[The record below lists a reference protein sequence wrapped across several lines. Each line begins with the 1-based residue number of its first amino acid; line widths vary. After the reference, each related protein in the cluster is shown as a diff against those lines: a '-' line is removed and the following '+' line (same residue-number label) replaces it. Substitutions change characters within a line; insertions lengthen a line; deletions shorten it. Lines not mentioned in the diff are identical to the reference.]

1 MSPPRLSRG
10 AKTAKA
16 APAKAAAGK
25 SRTAT
30 TRTASPGLW
39 DEYHT
44 LLALSLGAMLLGAA
58 MLGYVYFVRYGG
70 DTAASGGAA
79 SLSTSVTRSIG

>member
-1 MSPPRLSRG
+1 
-10 AKTAKA
+10 
-16 APAKAAAGK
+16 
-25 SRTAT
+25 
-30 TRTASPGLW
+30 
-39 DEYHT
+39 
-44 LLALSLGAMLLGAA
+44 MLLGAA